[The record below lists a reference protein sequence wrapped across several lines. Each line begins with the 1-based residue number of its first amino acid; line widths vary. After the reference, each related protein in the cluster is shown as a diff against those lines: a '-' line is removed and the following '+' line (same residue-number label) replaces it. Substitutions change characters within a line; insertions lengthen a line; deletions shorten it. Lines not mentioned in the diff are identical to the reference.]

1 MNRLTIQAVL
11 VFSLCPLLVAQ
22 SPGQTD
28 SSSTTP
34 PTPSAGQQVAD
45 APQSNVAER
54 NQAIRSAR
62 TLCIRSGSAFITV
75 STFDRAL
82 MMQKNWDQLGLDIIA
97 SPDCHADLQIDV
109 DRLIFTHIHTYVLTD
124 MRSDFV
130 LASGRVTAPD
140 GIIASGPMAAQI
152 VKILS
157 AARLPAQAGAASGL

>member
-1 MNRLTIQAVL
+1 MNRLLILAAL
-11 VFSLCPLLVAQ
+11 SFSLSPLLAAQ
-22 SPGQTD
+22 QPASVPQ
-28 SSSTTP
+28 STI
-34 PTPSAGQQVAD
+34 
-45 APQSNVAER
+45 APQSDVSER
-54 NQAIRSAR
+54 NQAIRTAR

-82 MMQKNWDQLGLDIIA
+82 MMQKNWDQLGLDIVA

-109 DRLIFTHIHTYVLTD
+109 DRLIFTHIHTYVVTD
-124 MRSDFV
+124 MRSDYV

-157 AARLPAQAGAASGL
+157 AARLPAPSNGL